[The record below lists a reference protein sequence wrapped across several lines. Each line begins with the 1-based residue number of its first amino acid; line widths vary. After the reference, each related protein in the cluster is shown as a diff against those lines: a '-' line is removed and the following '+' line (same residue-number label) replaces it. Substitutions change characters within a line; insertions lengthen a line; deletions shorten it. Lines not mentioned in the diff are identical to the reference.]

1 LLLVCWV
8 ESELISSFHHSCYDW
23 SAIKLYIGLQKVTTH
38 FRKERH
44 SISDLQ
50 INLVCVTKY
59 RKKVLTASSLAV
71 IEASF
76 REVALKMDF
85 QVKEFNGEEDHIHC
99 LIEYPPKL
107 SISQMVNAV
116 KGVSSRLYGK
126 AGYPKPYGK
135 NALWSPS
142 YFVSS
147 VGGAPLEVLKRYIKE
162 QEKSS

>member
-1 LLLVCWV
+1 M
-8 ESELISSFHHSCYDW
+8 
-23 SAIKLYIGLQKVTTH
+23 TTR

-44 SISDLQ
+44 SVSDLQ
-50 INLVCVTKY
+50 IHLVCVTKDR
-59 RKKVLTASSLAV
+59 RKVFTANSLAV

-76 REVALKMDF
+76 REVSLKMDF
-85 QVKEFNGEEDHIHC
+85 EVKEFNGEEDHIHC

-147 VGGAPLEVLKRYIKE
+147 VGGAPLEILKRYIQE
-162 QEKSS
+162 Q